1 MGKPCQ
7 KAKAKAKVKVKK
19 GTGLAK
25 ATLTKG
31 KPKAGAKASAKT
43 KPLPKGK
50 AQRAKALS
58 KAKKAKLS
66 KERLENLGPMTL
78 KQKVAA
84 ACENAETLEEAAAE
98 LRKNMTEQEKQ
109 SAWGKHQ
116 THLKGNPKEAK
127 EVSKMNKTEK
137 GLAAAIYLL
146 KKEQPS
152 FLQVKKTVSAS
163 STLTKGEVWESE
175 KQMLDKFD
183 KTEFE
188 THIASGRIKWRSDP
202 WSYGVYNYY
211 DQGNVKKK
219 WEVARGHEASLAK
232 EMEADDELMETFQEW
247 EGKEQQSQLADFEA
261 SLLGKGGSKGKAL
274 TKGKGKGR
282 GQGQRQLAIEDGK
295 VDDDDENEE
304 EEDDWGEC
312 LAKMRKCRDLCQ
324 QTNSNLEESLTKA
337 KASGRLGNK
346 QKKEVENLLKEGS
359 SNVAKLKA
367 LLVKRSK
374 TMTVSDAKEMMLECT
389 AKAKELKDEKKELDH
404 IANKAATK
412 ASSKAK

>member
-1 MGKPCQ
+1 MGKTSDTPQ
-7 KAKAKAKVKVKK
+7 
-19 GTGLAK
+19 GQ
-25 ATLTKG
+25 
-31 KPKAGAKASAKT
+31 
-43 KPLPKGK
+43 PKGSQRSQQDEQNRK
-50 AQRAKALS
+50 RIGCSYLPLEKRAAQF
-58 KAKKAKLS
+58 
-66 KERLENLGPMTL
+66 
-78 KQKVAA
+78 
-84 ACENAETLEEAAAE
+84 
-98 LRKNMTEQEKQ
+98 
-109 SAWGKHQ
+109 SA
-116 THLKGNPKEAK
+116 
-127 EVSKMNKTEK
+127 S
-137 GLAAAIYLL
+137 
-146 KKEQPS
+146 
-152 FLQVKKTVSAS
+152 KKTVSAS

-202 WSYGVYNYY
+202 WPYGVYNYY

-374 TMTVSDAKEMMLECT
+374 TMTVSHAKEMMLECT

>member
-1 MGKPCQ
+1 M
-7 KAKAKAKVKVKK
+7 
-19 GTGLAK
+19 
-25 ATLTKG
+25 
-31 KPKAGAKASAKT
+31 
-43 KPLPKGK
+43 
-50 AQRAKALS
+50 
-58 KAKKAKLS
+58 
-66 KERLENLGPMTL
+66 
-78 KQKVAA
+78 
-84 ACENAETLEEAAAE
+84 
-98 LRKNMTEQEKQ
+98 
-109 SAWGKHQ
+109 
-116 THLKGNPKEAK
+116 
-127 EVSKMNKTEK
+127 
-137 GLAAAIYLL
+137 
-146 KKEQPS
+146 
-152 FLQVKKTVSAS
+152 
-163 STLTKGEVWESE
+163 TKGEVWESE

-295 VDDDDENEE
+295 VDDDDDENEE

>member
-1 MGKPCQ
+1 MVKPCQ
-7 KAKAKAKVKVKK
+7 KAKAKANVKK
-19 GTGLAK
+19 GTGLTK
-25 ATLTKG
+25 APLTKG
-31 KPKAGAKASAKT
+31 KPKAGAKT

-66 KERLENLGPMTL
+66 KERLKHLGSMTP
-78 KQKVAA
+78 KEKVAA
-84 ACENAETLEEAAAE
+84 ACENAETTEEAAAE

-116 THLKGNPKEAK
+116 THLKNNPKEAK
-127 EVSKMNKTEK
+127 EVNKMNKTEK

-146 KKEQPS
+146 KKEQPR
-152 FLQVKKTVSAS
+152 FLQVQKNVSAA

-188 THIASGRIKWRSDP
+188 THIASGRIKWRADP
-202 WSYGVYNYY
+202 WSYVVYNYY
-211 DQGNVKKK
+211 DRGNVKKK
-219 WEVARGHEASLAK
+219 WEVARGHEASLVQ
-232 EMEADDELMETFQEW
+232 ELEADDELMETFQES
-247 EGKEQQSQLADFEA
+247 EGKEQQGQLADFEA

-274 TKGKGKGR
+274 TKGKGKGK
-282 GQGQRQLAIEDGK
+282 GQKQLAIEDGK
-295 VDDDDENEE
+295 VDEE
-304 EEDDWGEC
+304 TEDQEDDWDEC

-346 QKKEVENLLKEGS
+346 QKKEVENLPKEGS
-359 SNVAKLKA
+359 SNVAKLKT

-374 TMTVSDAKEMMLECT
+374 TMTVSEAKEMMLECT